1 MLVSTPASCINIYVD
16 NKNNY
21 CIFYCLCINK
31 KKKKVAW
38 KMQLRT
44 LHLSSLKIRHLFL
57 LLKWKLRTFI
67 NHRNITFFYKNIN
80 VNFLEICSFI
90 G

>member
-31 KKKKVAW
+31 K
-38 KMQLRT
+38 
-44 LHLSSLKIRHLFL
+44 
-57 LLKWKLRTFI
+57 
-67 NHRNITFFYKNIN
+67 NIKTSKQAI
-80 VNFLEICSFI
+80 VGRARL
-90 G
+90 

>member
-31 KKKKVAW
+31 KNKKKMWSFLSRIERV
-38 KMQLRT
+38 LR
-44 LHLSSLKIRHLFL
+44 
-57 LLKWKLRTFI
+57 LRI
-67 NHRNITFFYKNIN
+67 EENPHRRYMTSAGQKQKKGN
-80 VNFLEICSFI
+80 